1 MAYKRGLILNPVDNV
16 ANVLEE
22 VLPGDIIQLS
32 FNDEILSISAEERIP
47 FGFKVAVKE
56 IMRDSPIIKYGHHIG
71 LASQQIKQ
79 GTLVHIHN
87 LAGIRGRG
95 DLTKKT

>member
-1 MAYKRGLILNPVDNV
+1 MSYKRGLMLNPVDNV

-22 VLPGDIIQLS
+22 VLPGDIIQL
-32 FNDEILSISAEERIP
+32 NLNNEILTINAKELIP

-56 IMRDSPIIKYGHHIG
+56 IIYDSPIIKYGHRIG
-71 LASQQIKQ
+71 LASQPIKQ

-87 LAGIRGRG
+87 LAGVRGRG